1 MFVYQVFM
9 LFLLIVYR
17 LYIFI
22 ETITSVQRQ
31 CHKTHRTQTL
41 VDEYNISDISLI
53 ICRII
58 SCLAHVGEFIDLLWR
73 MTYSFIV

>member
-1 MFVYQVFM
+1 MFVYQVFV

-22 ETITSVQRQ
+22 ETITSVQCQ

-41 VDEYNISDISLI
+41 VDEYKISYISLI

-58 SCLAHVGEFIDLLWR
+58 TCLAHMLMNLLICYGE
-73 MTYSFIV
+73 

>member
-1 MFVYQVFM
+1 MFVYQVFV

-22 ETITSVQRQ
+22 ETITSVQCQ
-31 CHKTHRTQTL
+31 CHKTHGTQTL
-41 VDEYNISDISLI
+41 VDEYNISYISLI

-58 SCLAHVGEFIDLLWR
+58 SCLAHILVNLLICYGE
-73 MTYSFIV
+73 